1 MSKSA
6 ADRNSPGVWEKI
18 IYHIIRRE
26 LSSLTGTSKLFRGYV
41 PPLPYRDLEISLTK
55 CSNPNY
61 NLLFRTISKNQEL
74 GNLIKS
80 ITIDLNPRLE
90 GDLPFFPEIGP
101 LTALSHLNNV
111 KEINVKEIKFFAGN
125 TMGTIGNLMCNPF
138 PWKSLLNTGNRCIE
152 NVFKSPAQ
160 STLRILDLAYVG
172 VDDRQ
177 LCTFISQNSDSLEAI
192 NLQYVVETSQSP
204 LFEKY
209 DGSRLKRLESFSI
222 AGPQNVSSIGVLQMF
237 GRGQSLKQLKLES
250 LTKLSVFFWTL
261 VLADLAI
268 PTADCAKGMD
278 VVSFGAVTG
287 YIPFWDS
294 VVAFLRGRCGP
305 KIKELHINGLVEK
318 SKDEPHP
325 GLFEYL
331 REAPQINLISLT
343 LNWGDGSKH
352 DLKEICQLYTSV
364 ETLHLTTPFLPPI
377 DSAVKFLREFISPFK
392 KLKELH
398 LTLVKTRDGNYSG
411 LKHGISH
418 ADVDTVAV
426 HSEDERNIPNMFFI
440 QSSQNHRHLE
450 KVIWDVVSRS
460 DLVVREVIKSQIMNF
475 LQSC

>member
-1 MSKSA
+1 MK
-6 ADRNSPGVWEKI
+6 
-18 IYHIIRRE
+18 
-26 LSSLTGTSKLFRGYV
+26 
-41 PPLPYRDLEISLTK
+41 
-55 CSNPNY
+55 
-61 NLLFRTISKNQEL
+61 
-74 GNLIKS
+74 
-80 ITIDLNPRLE
+80 
-90 GDLPFFPEIGP
+90 
-101 LTALSHLNNV
+101 
-111 KEINVKEIKFFAGN
+111 
-125 TMGTIGNLMCNPF
+125 TIGTLTCNPF
-138 PWKSLLNTGNRCIE
+138 PWKSLFNTGNNCIG
-152 NVFKSPAQ
+152 NVFKSPTQ

-177 LCTFISQNSDSLEAI
+177 LCTFISQNSDSLETI
-192 NLQYVVETSQSP
+192 NLQYVVEMSQSP
-204 LFEKY
+204 LFAKY
-209 DGSRLKRLESFSI
+209 NGSRLKRLESFSI
-222 AGPQNVSSIGVLQMF
+222 AGPQNVSSSGVLQMF
-237 GRGQSLKQLKLES
+237 GCGQSLKQLKLES
-250 LTKLSVFFWTL
+250 LPMFSAISWTSVLT
-261 VLADLAI
+261 DLAI

-278 VVSFGAVTG
+278 IVSFGAATG
-287 YIPFWDS
+287 CSLFWDS
-294 VVAFLRGRCGP
+294 VVSFLRGRCGP
-305 KIKELHINGLVEK
+305 KIKELHINGLVET

-398 LTLVKTRDGNYSG
+398 LTLVKTRGGNYSG
-411 LKHGISH
+411 LEHGISH

-440 QSSQNHRHLE
+440 QSSQDHRHLE
-450 KVIWDVVSRS
+450 KVIWDVVFRS
-460 DLVVREVIKSQIMNF
+460 DLVIREMMKIQTIDL